1 MTNSKL
7 APKVYRLNATSP
19 QKETVIVTTTMKVF
33 VALIA
38 GALSGFLIYM
48 TTSMLFMSAS
58 DPTPSWFVPVVF
70 LGGWGIS
77 TYLLL
82 RGARTASEVISRA
95 FLLGAAEWFAI
106 ILETTDELSSDAEMA
121 GATIG
126 AGLITFI
133 TGGVAIVMIFVCLL
147 GYIITFLINR
157 EMKSEAKS

>member
-1 MTNSKL
+1 M
-7 APKVYRLNATSP
+7 
-19 QKETVIVTTTMKVF
+19 TTTMKVI

-82 RGARTASEVISRA
+82 RGARTASKVISRA

-106 ILETTDELSSDAEMA
+106 IPAGVLVGGRALVETTDELSSDAEMA

-147 GYIITFLINR
+147 GYLITFLINR